1 MVMSVA
7 DPHGAARRGTG
18 ARRGGNARGRPG
30 RAAGGL
36 PLSKLRGVPLRLRRA
51 LKAHRITSCDRLLA
65 AAAAAPARAALAA
78 ALMVDEATLRRLVQR
93 ADMSRVVGIGAVFG
107 MMLEDLGVLDV
118 GMLAAADA
126 EALHERLRRLNT
138 EERIARRAPTPEEVR
153 DWIRQAAALPK
164 LVG

>member
-1 MVMSVA
+1 
-7 DPHGAARRGTG
+7 
-18 ARRGGNARGRPG
+18 
-30 RAAGGL
+30 
-36 PLSKLRGVPLRLRRA
+36 
-51 LKAHRITSCDRLLA
+51 
-65 AAAAAPARAALAA
+65 
-78 ALMVDEATLRRLVQR
+78 MVDEATLRRLVQR